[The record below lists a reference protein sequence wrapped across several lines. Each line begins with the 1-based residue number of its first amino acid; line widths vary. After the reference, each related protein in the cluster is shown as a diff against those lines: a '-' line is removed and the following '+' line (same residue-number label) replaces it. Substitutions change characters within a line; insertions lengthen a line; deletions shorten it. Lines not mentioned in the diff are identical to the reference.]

1 MKAFYIILLFLF
13 TAHLNAQSSVD
24 VDIDDD
30 GLIEVSNLETLNAM
44 RYQLDGSGLRINADA
59 EKLTTGCAVGGCKGY
74 ELTGDL
80 DFLDATSYQNI
91 ANQKLWTS
99 GAGWQPIGNAEH
111 PFNSL
116 FKTNNSSTPHTIF
129 NLTISRESE
138 DNVGLFGRLGS
149 SAEISGVGLLDVQVE
164 GRHQV
169 GGLVGENAGGRVIN
183 SYASGIVVGTGGT
196 VGLIVGSNSGSITN
210 SYADGEVSA
219 KNNSVGGLAG
229 VNRGHISNS
238 YAIGRVIGDA
248 NNVGGLVGD
257 NSQGVISN
265 SYATGSVAGSEDIGG
280 LVGLSNLGTLIK
292 NYVSGKATGIRYVG
306 GLIGMNIGGTVSYS
320 YWDKTASGLSSDT
333 GGVGLSASELQSASA
348 QSEDLN
354 KPFYQWDTAY
364 WDFGTEDQYPI
375 LKYVAGNDA
384 ENPAC
389 GPEPSLPN
397 CGSLLL
403 GQHASL
409 KHIVLLGNA
418 TLTPR
423 FKPTQLNY
431 HLNITPSIKQLQFI
445 PIANNPNAVIDISKG
460 GTTTEANLTSGT
472 TSTAITLESNTEI
485 TITVSAPNQ
494 RPAQYQLIVNYLP
507 TITITGMPSG
517 ALNEGRIVTLD
528 ASQSSDVETETLSYR
543 WTQTVGKTLELTNAD
558 QPTLAFQIPKDYVA
572 HNAAAAEIG
581 LMLEVNDGNASAIRN
596 LIIEVTKIDNGNI
609 ALGTPTLNIL
619 EWVAPEVDPSE
630 DPDGVG
636 SNLQY
641 QWQSR
646 VPDDNADWID
656 IDKAT
661 QQTHT
666 PSILTTSGTEYRVRI
681 SYTDGQGYE
690 TTQLSEIAKY
700 QPDIADADFIKGQA
714 TEPEL
719 TPAPTALL
727 TATLQCST
735 TDIDQDNDGL
745 IEICD
750 LEGLNAIRYQL
761 NGTGY
766 KASAKATKITTGCAD
781 DGCKGYEL
789 MRDLDFWD
797 DASYSSTSNKIIWTI
812 GEGWE
817 PIGYYKNSN
826 DNKSFT
832 AIFEGN
838 SHTISNLMINRSDT
852 SYVGF
857 FGYTNRSSKVTDIGL
872 LNINITGDGLVG
884 GLVGRNQ
891 GSVTNSYATGT
902 VNGYG
907 GAGGLVGYNNSG
919 SVTNSYATGTVTGY
933 GHVGGLVG
941 SNDGRITNS
950 YATGAATGDIRVGG
964 LVGFNYNNGRVTNS
978 YATGTVTGDS
988 GVGGLVGDN
997 GGSITN
1003 SYATGAVTG
1012 NYNVG
1017 GLVGWSFRGSV
1028 TNSYWN
1034 TQTSGL
1040 AISAGGDGV
1049 TSATTAQLQSPTAP
1063 GMTTTEVYYG
1073 WSSDDWDFGTSS
1085 QYPILKKSDGTLL
1098 SPTLRYG
1105 LSQLRLAKGYLSP
1118 DFTNIIP
1125 NYTGSVVGDTN
1136 TIQLIPIAIDA
1147 NARISITGGA
1157 TNKQEIASGTTSSNI
1172 MLNEDGITIITIVVM
1187 TAGISVEYNFNL
1199 HYYQYS
1205 DDADIDNDGL
1215 IEIDNIE
1222 DLNAI
1227 RYQPDG
1233 TGYRKESTVPKITT
1247 DCPSTGCKGYEL
1259 TRNLSFAEDSDWS
1272 PIALFS
1278 GILEGNGYTISNLMI
1293 SKPNANSVGFFS
1305 SITSGAKINNIGLL
1319 DIDIQGYED
1328 VGGLVGSN
1336 NGDITNSYA
1345 TGTVTGNNRV
1355 GGLVGWNSSG
1365 RVTNSYAMGT
1375 VTGNN
1380 RVGGLV
1386 GWNSSSRVTNSYAT
1400 GAVTGTGN
1408 YAGGLVGW
1416 NYFGS
1421 VTNSYATG
1429 TVTGTGWVGGL
1440 VGSNYRG
1447 SVTNSYWDT
1456 QTSGLVTSAGGE
1468 GKTTDQLQM
1477 LTAATGIYRN
1487 WSNTDWDFGTSSQY
1501 PTIKYAAGADTDN
1514 PACGIAGQPICEDL
1528 LPDQYLMLDNLA
1540 VSNGTLSP
1548 QFNPQTYIYDV
1559 VVNYDVEQLELHTTA
1574 TDATIR
1580 ITSNTS
1586 SREYIATNSTS
1597 TVLPLKLTAD
1607 TVITIKVTKDNRPTT
1622 SYILTVTYES
1632 NDNISLPSPTVT
1644 VDNTDTVD
1652 NTESQLEGTKV
1663 KLQATLDDGG
1673 SCGTTLK
1680 CEWSYIDASS
1690 SLIKLSE
1697 DSLRL
1702 DFTIPVDYVDADQ
1715 STQNMVVIFAVG
1727 NAGGVAREQVTL
1739 IVKKINNGS
1748 ISMEKPTL
1756 GHRSLTAP
1764 DIDSLDDPDKGVQT
1778 DNTTYQWQ
1786 RTIADNL
1793 DLGKSASW
1801 EDIAGATAKS
1811 YTVPESVAYSPSY
1824 RVLISYTD
1832 GQGYNTT
1839 GISSWLRDID
1849 VDDDGLIE
1857 IRYLDE
1863 LHAIRYQLDGSGYKA
1878 SAEATKITT
1887 GCAISVCKGYE
1898 LTRYLDFWDDAS
1910 YSSTSNKIIW
1920 TTGEGWEPIGY
1931 YKNPND
1937 NKPFTAIFEGNSH
1950 TISNLMINRSDTS
1963 SVGLFGYNHSSSKV
1977 TDIGLLDI
1985 DIQGADYAS
1994 GLVSLN
2000 SGRVTNSY
2008 ATGTVIGN
2016 IRVGGLVGSNR
2027 GSVTNS
2033 YATGTVAGTG
2043 RVGGLVGY
2051 NHYSS
2056 ITNSYATGTVT
2067 GTGYNIG
2074 GLVGYNYYSSITNSY
2089 ATGTVTGTGWRI
2101 GGLVGYN
2108 WSSSVTNSY
2117 ATGRIAGT
2125 GENVGGLVGNSSG
2138 RGSVTNSYWDTQTSG
2153 LTISGGGEGKTTA
2166 ELQLPT
2172 TTTGIYSNWSN
2183 TDWDFGTSS
2192 QYPILKKSDGTL
2204 LSPTLRYG
2212 LSQLRLAKGHLS
2224 PDFISIIPNYT
2235 GSVVVDTNTIQL
2247 IPIAINANARI
2258 HITGR
2263 GTQEIASGAT
2273 SDDIMLN
2280 EDGITTITIVVV
2292 TTGISIE
2299 YNFNLRYYQYSGD
2312 VDIDN
2317 DGLIEIDNI
2326 EDLDAIRYQPDGT
2339 GYRKEGTALKIT
2351 TGCPSTGCKGYELT
2365 RNLSFAE
2372 DSDWSPIALFSGIFE
2387 GNGYTI
2393 SKLRISKPNA
2403 NNLGLFSSI
2412 TLGGK
2417 INNIGLLDIDIQG
2430 DSYVGGLVGEND
2442 GRITNSYA
2450 NGAVTGTGWRVG
2462 GLVGSNGGSITN
2474 SYATGEVHGTGV
2486 HVGGLVGDNGGSI
2499 TNSYATEEVRGT
2511 GWRAGG
2517 LVGSNGGSITNSY
2530 ATGEVHGTG
2539 WRVGGLVGDNGG
2551 SITNSYA
2558 TGEVHGTGSEVGG
2571 LVGNN
2576 YDGSITN
2583 SYWDTQTSGLA
2594 TSAGG
2599 AGKTTEQLQMP
2610 TMATGIYRNWETA
2623 NWDFGTSS
2631 QYPTIKYAAGADTD
2645 NPACGIAGQ
2654 PICGEVLPN
2663 QLSLLDNLVVS
2674 NGTLSPQFNHQTYI
2688 YDVVVN
2694 YDVEQ
2699 LELHTTATGGT
2710 IRITSNT
2717 SSREY
2722 IATNGTSTV
2731 LPLKLTADTVITIE
2745 VMKDNRRTASYIL
2758 TVTYASN
2765 DDTPKPP
2772 SPTVT
2777 VTPKA
2782 SMEGTTLEGTT
2793 VELKATLAGEYSCGT
2808 ELKCEWSYIDVS
2820 SSVTEFPLELN
2831 FMIPA
2836 DYVAADQS
2844 TQQFIVI
2851 FAVGNAGGVARE
2863 QVTLIVKK
2871 TNNGSIS
2878 MNEPTL
2884 GHRSLTAPEV
2894 DDPEGVLTDSI
2905 IIYQWQRTI
2914 ADNLDLGKSASWE
2927 NITGATAKS
2936 YTVSESVAYSPSYRV
2951 LIKYTDGQGYDSTG
2965 ISSWIRDIDVDDD
2978 GLIEIRYLDELHA
2991 IRYQLD
2997 GSGYKANA
3005 DADEITIG
3013 CAISGCKGYELT
3025 RYLDFW
3031 DDASYSSTSNKIIWT
3046 TGEGWEPIGYYKNS
3060 NDNKPF
3066 TAIFE
3071 GNSHTISNLMINRS
3085 DTSYVGFFGYTN
3097 SSSTVT
3103 DIGLLNINIQGADSV
3118 GGLVGSNNGSITN
3131 SYAMGTVTGNYRV
3144 GGLVGSNNGNGSVMS
3159 SYATGTVIGTGV
3171 HVGGLVGYNNG
3182 DITNSYAMGAV
3193 TGDRFVGGLVG
3204 DNGGSITN
3212 SYATGAVTG
3221 NSNVGGLVGYND
3233 GLITNSYW
3241 NTQTSG
3247 LATSAGGD
3255 GVTSATT
3262 AQLQSPTAP
3271 GTTTTEV
3278 YYGWS
3283 SDDWDFGTSSQY
3295 PILKK
3300 SDGTLLSPTLRYGLS
3315 QLRLARGHLSPDFIS
3330 IIPSY
3335 TGSVVVDTNT
3345 IQLIPTAID
3354 ANARISITG
3363 GATNKQE
3370 IASGAMSDD
3379 IMLNEDGIT
3388 TITIVVMT
3396 ARISIEYNFNL
3407 RYYQYSGDVDI
3418 DNDGLIEIDNIE
3430 GLNAIRYQPDGTGY
3444 RQEVTAPKITTGC
3457 PSTGCKGYEL
3467 TRNLSFAEDSD
3478 WSPIVIFSG
3487 IFEGNGYTI
3496 SNLTISKPNAIKL
3509 GLFGSTVFGS
3519 KINNIG
3525 LLDIDIQGD
3534 SRVGSLVGYNVG
3546 DITNSYATG
3555 AVTGTDGVG
3564 GLVGYNGGNITNSYA
3579 TGSVAGTYDVGGLV
3593 GLNYGDITNSYAT
3606 GSVTGTSNSVGG
3618 LVGYNGAGG
3627 SVTNSYA
3634 TGSVAGTYDVG
3645 GLVGE
3650 NYGRITNSY
3659 WDTHTSGLATSAG
3672 GEGKTTTE
3680 LQSPTAPG
3688 TMTTEVYYGWS
3699 SDDWDFGTSLQYPV
3713 LKYATNCDVL
3723 EQPACDT
3730 PLPGQYLNLL
3740 AKLELSDGT
3749 LSPAF
3754 DSYVFRYD
3762 VEVGLDVDDIKITA
3776 ATTDTDAYLSIS
3788 SDIMGSII
3796 SDQQHSVNDVS
3807 VDLTRTG
3814 VAVITIEVVQRNR
3827 RTTSYILTVTY
3838 ESRDIDVDDDG
3849 LIEIRYL
3856 DELHAIRYQL
3866 DGSGYKASAD
3876 VDEITTGCAVG
3887 GCKGYELTRDLDFDD
3902 DASYSSTSNKI
3913 IWTTGEGWEPIGIDD
3928 SFSGILQGNG
3938 HTISN
3943 LMINSPE
3950 ANYVGLFFMLL
3961 ESAVIDSIDLS
3972 KVDIRGKDHVGGL
3985 VGSNAGGTIRAINI
3999 DRVDS
4004 TIPNRVIGTGN
4015 NVGGLVGSNTEN
4027 GIIEGV
4033 DIYGVEIEGSSQ
4045 VGGLV
4050 GSNTENGII
4059 EGVDIYGVEI
4069 EGSSQVG
4076 GLVGSNAGGTIRA
4089 INIGRVDSTT
4099 PNRVIGTGN
4108 NIGGLVGSNTENG
4121 IIEGVDIYGVE
4132 IEGSSQVGG
4141 LVGKNIK
4148 GMIINS
4154 SLSGNNNTTANSI
4167 TATGAKIGG
4176 LVGYSL
4182 GGYIINS
4189 YSVTNI
4195 RGATSGR
4202 TNGSRIGGLIGQNK
4216 SWIISS
4222 YAAGSIEANKHVGG
4236 LVGWNIR
4243 NIINSYARV
4252 RTNRHFGSLIG
4263 SNKSDDV
4270 VIQSS
4275 YWNSDVNG
4283 NNITGDDQGI
4293 AKTTADLQS
4302 PTTAT
4307 GIYGEW
4313 STANW
4318 DFGTQKQY
4326 PALKYTG
4333 HCLGE
4338 DVPAYCND
4346 NNLST
4351 THLIFLQSL
4360 CTGKGASDNCGTLLP
4375 GQRFGLQSLGL
4386 SDNAILIGDFN
4397 NEIYSYEILIGN
4409 ETTSTGIIPVAV
4421 DLNAE
4426 IELIE
4431 GDGSGAIN
4439 LIGGE
4444 LHLIELASNS
4454 ILTIV
4459 VADERSEVSYRLGI
4473 VRLVPTIDIEQTV
4486 FEEGDSVLLVAK
4498 ITATS
4503 LPSVYEYTYQWSGD
4517 LLATMLTGN
4526 NIQSKISETYVLG
4539 SDDERIA
4546 NIELTVN
4553 FMSEGK
4559 QIKSYATKSLRITK
4573 KDNGSISNIGP
4584 LTVSTQTWTLTA
4596 PMLPTDVDD
4605 GGDPEGIQDGSLS
4618 YLWESRTSA
4627 RAEWQEVTGATNET
4641 YQIAETIPAYTEY
4654 RVRIGY
4660 TDNQLHPIASSAAD
4674 APTSLP
4680 YTYKVVDRDS
4690 NGLINI
4696 YTAEQL
4702 DAIRYQLDGSS
4713 YHPSATTDSMSSL
4726 GCSGNNCS
4734 GYELKAHID
4743 LNGFNDWQPIGNA
4756 GDPFNTT
4763 FEGNHYT
4770 IYNLTIASTATN
4782 SAGLFGVTSLDA
4794 KLHDIKLLNVNINAG
4809 NYVGGLVG
4817 HNQGMISDSYV
4828 VGRVIGNQNVG
4839 GLVGMHGQQNNST
4852 NTMIINSHAIVIVG
4866 DEGSS
4871 NVGGLVGHNY
4881 AKIKRSYVIARQLK
4895 GSSNVGGIIG
4905 LNHDDLNDNDD
4916 VEDNYA
4922 TVDSLTEDGIA
4933 DSCKIVG
4940 AGKNISKSLIIGGCQ
4955 STSLFE

>member
-1 MKAFYIILLFLF
+1 MKTFYIILLFLF

-24 VDIDDD
+24 IDIDDD

-59 EKLTTGCAVGGCKGY
+59 EKLTTGCAAGGCKGY

-129 NLTISRESE
+129 NLTINRGDE

-219 KNNSVGGLAG
+219 KNNSVGGLVG

-320 YWDKTASGLSSDT
+320 YWDKTTSALSSDT

-354 KPFYQWDTAY
+354 KPFYQWDTAH

-403 GQHASL
+403 GQHANL

-445 PIANNPNAVIDISKG
+445 PIANNSNAVIDISKG

-485 TITVSAPNQ
+485 TITVSATNQ
-494 RPAQYQLIVNYLP
+494 RSAQYRLIVNYLP
-507 TITITGMPSG
+507 TISITGMPSG
-517 ALNEGRIVTLD
+517 SLDEGRIVTLD

-543 WTQTVGKTLELTNAD
+543 WTQTVGKTLELANAD

-572 HNAAAAEIG
+572 HNAAATEIG

-596 LIIEVTKIDNGNI
+596 LSIEVTKIDNGNI
-609 ALGTPTLNIL
+609 ALGIPTLNIL

-690 TTQLSEIAKY
+690 TTIDSQATPYEPEIVNL
-700 QPDIADADFIKGQA
+700 DSVRGQA
-714 TEPEL
+714 SEPN
-719 TPAPTALL
+719 APPTTQTT
-727 TATLQCST
+727 TATAESQLEFQCST

-766 KASAKATKITTGCAD
+766 KASAEATTITTGCAD
-781 DGCKGYEL
+781 GGCKGYEL
-789 MRDLDFWD
+789 MTDLDFWD
-797 DASYSSTSNKIIWTI
+797 DASYSSTSNKIIWTT
-812 GEGWE
+812 GAGWE
-817 PIGYYKNSN
+817 PIGYYKNYSDKKLFN
-826 DNKSFT
+826 

-838 SHTISNLMINRSDT
+838 SHTISNLMINRPNTNS
-852 SYVGF
+852 VGL
-857 FGYTNRSSKVTDIGL
+857 FGYIKSDSGVTDIGL
-872 LNINITGDGLVG
+872 LNINIKGNDDVGGLAGTGDYVG
-884 GLVGRNQ
+884 GLVGYNR
-891 GSVTNSYATGT
+891 GSVTNSYATGSVAGT
-902 VNGYG
+902 GDYV
-907 GAGGLVGYNNSG
+907 GGLVGRNRG
-919 SVTNSYATGTVTGY
+919 SVTNSYATGTVTGNDW
-933 GHVGGLVG
+933 VGGLVG
-941 SNDGRITNS
+941 
-950 YATGAATGDIRVGG
+950 
-964 LVGFNYNNGRVTNS
+964 YNN
-978 YATGTVTGDS
+978 
-988 GVGGLVGDN
+988 
-997 GGSITN
+997 
-1003 SYATGAVTG
+1003 
-1012 NYNVG
+1012 
-1017 GLVGWSFRGSV
+1017 
-1028 TNSYWN
+1028 
-1034 TQTSGL
+1034 
-1040 AISAGGDGV
+1040 
-1049 TSATTAQLQSPTAP
+1049 
-1063 GMTTTEVYYG
+1063 E
-1073 WSSDDWDFGTSS
+1073 
-1085 QYPILKKSDGTLL
+1085 
-1098 SPTLRYG
+1098 
-1105 LSQLRLAKGYLSP
+1105 
-1118 DFTNIIP
+1118 
-1125 NYTGSVVGDTN
+1125 
-1136 TIQLIPIAIDA
+1136 
-1147 NARISITGGA
+1147 
-1157 TNKQEIASGTTSSNI
+1157 
-1172 MLNEDGITIITIVVM
+1172 
-1187 TAGISVEYNFNL
+1187 
-1199 HYYQYS
+1199 
-1205 DDADIDNDGL
+1205 
-1215 IEIDNIE
+1215 
-1222 DLNAI
+1222 
-1227 RYQPDG
+1227 
-1233 TGYRKESTVPKITT
+1233 
-1247 DCPSTGCKGYEL
+1247 
-1259 TRNLSFAEDSDWS
+1259 
-1272 PIALFS
+1272 
-1278 GILEGNGYTISNLMI
+1278 
-1293 SKPNANSVGFFS
+1293 
-1305 SITSGAKINNIGLL
+1305 
-1319 DIDIQGYED
+1319 
-1328 VGGLVGSN
+1328 
-1336 NGDITNSYA
+1336 GDITNSYA
-1345 TGTVTGNNRV
+1345 TGTVTGNDGV
-1355 GGLVGWNSSG
+1355 GGLVGVNSG
-1365 RVTNSYAMGT
+1365 YVTNSYATGAVTGTGYNTGGLVGLNGGSVTNSYATGT
-1375 VTGNN
+1375 VTGDWF
-1380 RVGGLV
+1380 VGGLV
-1386 GWNSSSRVTNSYAT
+1386 GWNSSSHISNSYATGAVSGNSDVGGLVGWNFSGRVTNSYATGTVAGNHRVGGLVGFNSSGRITNSYAT

-1408 YAGGLVGW
+1408 YAGGLVGL
-1416 NYFGS
+1416 NNGDI
-1421 VTNSYATG
+1421 TNSYATG
-1429 TVTGTGWVGGL
+1429 TVAGNHRVGGL
-1440 VGSNYRG
+1440 VGFNSSGRITNSYATGAVTGTGNYAG
-1447 SVTNSYWDT
+1447 GLVGLNNGDITNSYWDT
-1456 QTSGLVTSAGGE
+1456 QTSGLATSAGGE
-1468 GKTTDQLQM
+1468 GKATAELQSPTM
-1477 LTAATGIYRN
+1477 ATGIYRN
-1487 WSNTDWDFGTSSQY
+1487 WETANWDFGTSSQY
-1501 PTIKYAAGADTDN
+1501 PTIKYAAGSDTDN
-1514 PACGIAGQPICEDL
+1514 PACGIAGQPICGKI
-1528 LPDQYLMLDNLA
+1528 LPNQYPNLLDNLA

-1607 TVITIKVTKDNRPTT
+1607 TVITIEVMKDNRPTT

-1644 VDNTDTVD
+1644 VTPKASMEGT
-1652 NTESQLEGTKV
+1652 TLEGTTV
-1663 KLQATLDDGG
+1663 KLKATLAEGY
-1673 SCGTTLK
+1673 SCGTELK

-1690 SLIKLSE
+1690 SATEVSSE
-1697 DSLRL
+1697 LN
-1702 DFTIPVDYVDADQ
+1702 FMIPADYVAADQ
-1715 STQNMVVIFAVG
+1715 STQQLIVIFAMG
-1727 NAGGVAREQVTL
+1727 NAGGVAREQVTF
-1739 IVKKINNGS
+1739 IVKKTNNGS
-1748 ISMEKPTL
+1748 IRMEKPTL

-1764 DIDSLDDPDKGVQT
+1764 EIDLLNDPEGVST
-1778 DNTTYQWQ
+1778 GIITYQWQ

-1801 EDIAGATAKS
+1801 EDIKRATAKS

-1824 RVLISYTD
+1824 RVLINYTD

-1839 GISSWLRDID
+1839 SISSWIRDID

-1878 SAEATKITT
+1878 SAEATKITI
-1887 GCAISVCKGYE
+1887 GCAISGCKGYE

-1937 NKPFTAIFEGNSH
+1937 NKPFTAIFKGNSH

-1963 SVGLFGYNHSSSKV
+1963 YVGFFSYTNRSSTV
-1977 TDIGLLDI
+1977 TDIGLLNI
-1985 DIQGADYAS
+1985 NIQGAS
-1994 GLVSLN
+1994 E
-2000 SGRVTNSY
+2000 
-2008 ATGTVIGN
+2008 
-2016 IRVGGLVGSNR
+2016 VGGLVGRNQ

-2033 YATGTVAGTG
+2033 YATGAVTG
-2043 RVGGLVGY
+2043 NWEVGGLVGE
-2051 NHYSS
+2051 NRGS

-2067 GTGYNIG
+2067 GGSVG
-2074 GLVGYNYYSSITNSY
+2074 GLVGYNRGRITNSY
-2089 ATGTVTGTGWRI
+2089 ATGTVTGNSEV
-2101 GGLVGYN
+2101 GGLVGEN
-2108 WSSSVTNSY
+2108 DGRITNSY
-2117 ATGRIAGT
+2117 ATGAVT
-2125 GENVGGLVGNSSG
+2125 GDSGVGGLVGVNNSGYITNSYATG
-2138 RGSVTNSYWDTQTSG
+2138 AVIGNSQVGGLVGSNNRGSVTNSYWNTQTSG
-2153 LTISGGGEGKTTA
+2153 LATSAGGEGKATA

-2172 TTTGIYSNWSN
+2172 TTTGIYSHWSTAN
-2183 TDWDFGTSS
+2183 WDFGTSS

-2224 PDFISIIPNYT
+2224 PDFINIIPNYT

-2263 GTQEIASGAT
+2263 GTQEIVSGAT

-2280 EDGITTITIVVV
+2280 EDGITTITIVVM

-2312 VDIDN
+2312 VDRDN

-2326 EDLDAIRYQPDGT
+2326 EDLSAIRYQFDGT
-2339 GYRKEGTALKIT
+2339 GYRKERTVPKIT

-2365 RNLSFAE
+2365 KNLSFAE

-2393 SKLRISKPNA
+2393 SKLTINKLNA
-2403 NNLGLFSSI
+2403 NSVGFFSSI
-2412 TLGGK
+2412 TSGAK
-2417 INNIGLLDIDIQG
+2417 INNISLLDIDIQG
-2430 DSYVGGLVGEND
+2430 NRWVGGLVGYNYGSVTNSYATGTVTGDSWVVGGLVGENN
-2442 GRITNSYA
+2442 GRVTNSYA
-2450 NGAVTGTGWRVG
+2450 ISSVAGREDIG
-2462 GLVGSNGGSITN
+2462 GLVGSNGGGSITN
-2474 SYATGEVHGTGV
+2474 SYATGAVTGTGDN
-2486 HVGGLVGDNGGSI
+2486 VGGLVGF
-2499 TNSYATEEVRGT
+2499 NSSGR
-2511 GWRAGG
+2511 
-2517 LVGSNGGSITNSY
+2517 ITNSY
-2530 ATGEVHGTG
+2530 ATGAVTGTG
-2539 WRVGGLVGDNGG
+2539 NYAGGLVGLNNG
-2551 SITNSYA
+2551 
-2558 TGEVHGTGSEVGG
+2558 
-2571 LVGNN
+2571 
-2576 YDGSITN
+2576 DITN

-2599 AGKTTEQLQMP
+2599 EGKATAELQSP

-2663 QLSLLDNLVVS
+2663 QLSLLDNLAVS
-2674 NGTLSPQFNHQTYI
+2674 NGTLSPQFNPQTYI

-2699 LELHTTATGGT
+2699 LELHTTATDAT

-2731 LPLKLTADTVITIE
+2731 LPLKLTADTVITIK
-2745 VMKDNRRTASYIL
+2745 VMKDNRRTISYIL

-2777 VTPKA
+2777 VTPEE

-2793 VELKATLAGEYSCGT
+2793 VKLEATLAGSCGT
-2808 ELKCEWSYIDVS
+2808 ELKCELSYMDVS
-2820 SSVTEFPLELN
+2820 SSVTEVPLELN

-2844 TQQFIVI
+2844 TQQLIVI

-2871 TNNGSIS
+2871 TNNGSIR

-2914 ADNLDLGKSASWE
+2914 ADNLDLSKSASWE
-2927 NITGATAKS
+2927 NITGATTQS
-2936 YTVSESVAYSPSYRV
+2936 YTVPESVAYSPSYRV
-2951 LIKYTDGQGYDSTG
+2951 LINYTDGQGYNSTG

-2978 GLIEIRYLDELHA
+2978 GLIEIKYLDELHA

-2997 GSGYKANA
+2997 GSGYKASA
-3005 DADEITIG
+3005 EATKITTG
-3013 CAISGCKGYELT
+3013 CAISDCKGYELT

-3046 TGEGWEPIGYYKNS
+3046 TGEGWEPIGYYKDN

-3131 SYAMGTVTGNYRV
+3131 SYATGTVTGNYRV

-3159 SYATGTVIGTGV
+3159 SYVTGTVIGTGV

-3204 DNGGSITN
+3204 ENGGSITN

-3221 NSNVGGLVGYND
+3221 NSNVGGLVGSNR
-3233 GLITNSYW
+3233 GSVTNSHW

-3271 GTTTTEV
+3271 GTTTTQV

-3300 SDGTLLSPTLRYGLS
+3300 SDGTLLSSTLRYGLS
-3315 QLRLARGHLSPDFIS
+3315 QLRLAKGHLSPDFIS

-3345 IQLIPTAID
+3345 IQLIPIAID

-3370 IASGAMSDD
+3370 IASGATSDD

-3396 ARISIEYNFNL
+3396 TGISIEYNFNL

-3418 DNDGLIEIDNIE
+3418 DNDGLIEINNIE

-3444 RQEVTAPKITTGC
+3444 RQEVTVPKITTGC

-3467 TRNLSFAEDSD
+3467 TQNLSFAEDSD
-3478 WSPIVIFSG
+3478 WSPIALFSG

-3496 SNLTISKPNAIKL
+3496 SNLTIKKPNANYV
-3509 GLFGSTVFGS
+3509 GLFSSITSGA

-3534 SRVGSLVGYNVG
+3534 SRVGGLVGYNVG

-3555 AVTGTDGVG
+3555 SVTRTSNSVG
-3564 GLVGYNGGNITNSYA
+3564 GLVGENYGRITNSYA
-3579 TGSVAGTYDVGGLV
+3579 TGSVAGTADVGGLA

-3618 LVGYNGAGG
+3618 LVGYNDGDI
-3627 SVTNSYA
+3627 TNSYA
-3634 TGSVAGTYDVG
+3634 TGSVAGTGNSVVG
-3645 GLVGE
+3645 GLVGY
-3650 NYGRITNSY
+3650 NDGDITNSYATGSVAGTGNSVVGGLVGYNDAGGSVTNSY

-3672 GEGKTTTE
+3672 GDGVTSATTAQ

-3762 VEVGLDVDDIKITA
+3762 VEVGLDVDYIKITA

-3902 DASYSSTSNKI
+3902 DASYLDTANRTR
-3913 IWTTGEGWEPIGIDD
+3913 WTTGEGWEPIGIND

-3950 ANYVGLFFMLL
+3950 ADYVGLFFMLS

-4015 NVGGLVGSNTEN
+4015 NVGGLVGSN
-4027 GIIEGV
+4027 
-4033 DIYGVEIEGSSQ
+4033 
-4045 VGGLV
+4045 
-4050 GSNTENGII
+4050 
-4059 EGVDIYGVEI
+4059 
-4069 EGSSQVG
+4069 
-4076 GLVGSNAGGTIRA
+4076 AGGTIRA
-4089 INIGRVDSTT
+4089 INIGRVDSTI

-4108 NIGGLVGSNTENG
+4108 NVGGLVGSNTENG

-4141 LVGKNIK
+4141 LVGKNIR

-4189 YSVTNI
+4189 YAVTNI

-4222 YAAGSIEANKHVGG
+4222 YAAGSIEANKHIGG

-4252 RTNRHFGSLIG
+4252 KTNRNFGSLIG

-4318 DFGTQKQY
+4318 DFGTQNQY

-4346 NNLST
+4346 NDLST
-4351 THLIFLQSL
+4351 THLVFLQSL

-4409 ETTSTGIIPVAV
+4409 ETTSTGIIPVAA

-4454 ILTIV
+4454 TLTITIV
-4459 VADERSEVSYRLGI
+4459 VADERSEVSYRLRIVRLVPTIGI
-4473 VRLVPTIDIEQTV
+4473 VRLVPTIDIEKTV
-4486 FEEGDSVLLVAK
+4486 FEEGDNVSLVAE
-4498 ITATS
+4498 IAPQN

-4517 LLATMLTGN
+4517 LLATMSTEN
-4526 NIQSKISETYVLG
+4526 NIQSKISETYVLRP
-4539 SDDERIA
+4539 DAERIA

-4559 QIKSYATKSLRITK
+4559 QISSYATKSLRIMK
-4573 KDNGSISNIGP
+4573 KDNGSISNIGA
-4584 LTVSTQTWTLTA
+4584 LTVSTQTWTLTV
-4596 PMLPTDVDD
+4596 PMLPTNVDD

-4618 YLWESRTSA
+4618 YLWESRKSA
-4627 RAEWQEVTGATNET
+4627 RAEWQAVGGATSKT

-4660 TDNQLHPIASSAAD
+4660 TDNQLHPIDSSATD

-4763 FEGNHYT
+4763 FEGNNYT
-4770 IYNLTIASTATN
+4770 IYNLTIDSTATN

-4881 AKIKRSYVIARQLK
+4881 AKIKHSYVIARQLK
-4895 GSSNVGGIIG
+4895 GSSNVGGLIG

-4916 VEDNYA
+4916 VENNYA

-4940 AGKNISKSLIIGGCQ
+4940 GGKNINKSLIIGGCQ